1 MFLLLALA
9 LFFAYRYFRYKR
21 RSRPG
26 FMSSS
31 SHSPSFFES
40 FFGAKSDINSV
51 YDPVNGGFDDD
62 DDVFNSESNAFRS
75 VGICDLC

>member
-1 MFLLLALA
+1 
-9 LFFAYRYFRYKR
+9 
-21 RSRPG
+21 
-26 FMSSS
+26 MSSS